1 MDNVKHDVPPELA
14 EEFDKIMDERRAL
27 ETVQVRLLQLVI
39 LRDAEV
45 EARRRAWWDRVCR
58 ELGVGADERWEYDRA
73 ARVIR
78 RVEDG
83 CAAPEDRAATRVM

>member
-1 MDNVKHDVPPELA
+1 MNNTKHDVPPKLA

-27 ETVQVRLLQLVI
+27 ETVQVRLLQQVI

-45 EARRRAWWDRVCR
+45 EARRREWWDRVCR

-83 CAAPEDRAATRVM
+83 CAAPEDGAATRVM